1 MGDRQAPRFL
11 YIYPTQIKPSL
22 FGASGHICIIY
33 MKLNEQLKS
42 LYSSKWKET
51 CTALQALTDT
61 GQAVTKPSYPFLLSV
76 VKWENDQPNEEWY
89 ADADLK
95 S

>member
-1 MGDRQAPRFL
+1 
-11 YIYPTQIKPSL
+11 
-22 FGASGHICIIY
+22 

-76 VKWENDQPNEEWY
+76 VKWENDQPDEEWY

-95 S
+95 NHDFWKGNQQLVW

>member
-1 MGDRQAPRFL
+1 
-11 YIYPTQIKPSL
+11 
-22 FGASGHICIIY
+22 

-76 VKWENDQPNEEWY
+76 VKWENNQPDEEWY

-95 S
+95 IMILERKPTVGLVNVMISEHRLLLYSIRT